1 MTTATASPVREHD
14 FVRTRAGARLFVR
27 DWGIGA
33 PVLLLP
39 GWAMTSDLWATVML
53 RLNGAGLRAVSYD
66 RRGHGRSDDPGPMD
80 YDALADDLADVM
92 EALDLHACTVVA
104 HSGAGGEVLRAITRR
119 GASRIGRV
127 IFVGA
132 TLPAPMWSETNP
144 DGLPPEAFE
153 AGLRQLREDLDGWI
167 DENARPFAPT
177 ATPRTIGWLAAMVQ
191 GCSRRA
197 VVDFQQAIAHAD
209 FRAELARLDVP
220 LTIIQGDLDVSAP
233 PALCGERILALR
245 PEAEYVAYDGV
256 AHGPM
261 VTHALRLAD
270 DIAARA
276 R

>member
-1 MTTATASPVREHD
+1 MTHPHPTALRDGD
-14 FVRTRAGARLFVR
+14 FVRTRSGIRLFVR
-27 DWGIGA
+27 DWGTGA

-39 GWAMTSDLWATVML
+39 GWAMSSDLWGTVML
-53 RLNGAGLRAVSYD
+53 RLDEAGLRAVSYD

-92 EALDLHACTVVA
+92 EALDLRACTVVA
-104 HSGAGGEVLRAITRR
+104 HSGAGGEVVRAITRH

-127 IFVGA
+127 ILVGA
-132 TLPAPMWSETNP
+132 TLPAPMRSATNP
-144 DGLPPEAFE
+144 HGLPPEAFA
-153 AGLRQLREDLDGWI
+153 AGARQLRDDLDGWI
-167 DENARPFAPT
+167 DENAQPFAPQ
-177 ATPRTIGWLAAMVQ
+177 ASRRTIAWLAAMVQ

-197 VVDFQQAIAHAD
+197 IVDFQHAISHAD
-209 FRAELARLDVP
+209 FRAELARVDVP

-233 PALCGERILALR
+233 PALCGERVLALK
-245 PEAEYVAYDGV
+245 PDAEYLPYAGV